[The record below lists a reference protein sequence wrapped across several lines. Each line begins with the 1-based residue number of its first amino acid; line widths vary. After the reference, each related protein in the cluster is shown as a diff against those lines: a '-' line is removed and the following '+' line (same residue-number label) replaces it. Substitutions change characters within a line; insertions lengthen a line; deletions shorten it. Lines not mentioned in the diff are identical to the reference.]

1 MGVHDLWSI
10 VEPVRESVPL
20 YSLSGMTLA
29 VDLSLWVCEAQH
41 VQAMMG
47 RVTKP
52 HLRNLFFRASS
63 LTLMGVKLVFVMEGE
78 APKLKA
84 ETMSKRAETRYGG
97 FKKASVSKTMNT
109 NRGRFNAVL
118 RECADMLDYLGLPW
132 VTAAGEAEAM
142 CAYLDSQGLV
152 DGCITNDGDAFLYG
166 AQTVYRNFNMNSKDP
181 QVDCYRTSRVQ
192 TEVCLPRE
200 NLVGLAI
207 LLGCDYIPKGILGVG
222 KEQVV
227 RLIQMLKGQTL
238 LQRFMQWKEENAG
251 VFEGIKKVP
260 HCNICR
266 HPGSAKAHER
276 GGCVLC
282 DSKRFCQPQ
291 DFDYQC
297 PCDWHHYEQA
307 RQDLS
312 FEANIRKKT
321 LASQQ
326 FPFTEII
333 HEFLISKDKPVSH
346 FKRRQP
352 NILLMQKFAN
362 DKMEWPK
369 HYTSEKVLVLMTY
382 AELMN
387 RKYGR
392 EMSSQIKPLRI
403 LKPRVR
409 NAVAC
414 FEVIWSAPEHY
425 VFPDDRPAEDRH
437 EVRTVEEESLF
448 RVAYPEVVESYLR
461 DKALADE
468 NKTKKKKP
476 KSKKEKPSEVSNDIS
491 DLLAQMTLQSS
502 SNTNTQTLIHA
513 ISNTDE
519 PEVVV
524 LDTPVNYK
532 KNLKSK
538 EDDSSLSDCPGTPL
552 PRTESEAADLLSVS
566 AVVGALHLSD
576 IDWDALSF
584 TSSPTQ
590 QSPTNHNTEHKLSK
604 TPDGNVR
611 ETEAED
617 TKQKTSGDIKEA
629 DSRSAPELCYIDCP
643 LRDRLLMRNTAKVM
657 NQMEARND
665 VVSKQLNYKLASF
678 KRISSQTSKPNDQIP
693 SKGSSELSGRESAV
707 DKKEPLTDRRHCATS
722 KGETKMYSSKHQLV
736 PVAQVKTKDKCTGSQ
751 KPPVKYKFVQ
761 KAISSFVV
769 APLRSHS
776 DPGQHEDRKV
786 PQAAKKSV
794 CMSMCSSSEESDAEN
809 QQSGPQRKTQIK
821 PMNKIKDGFL
831 SDFPLK
837 PKKVKPTANRS
848 HAVQLPRLKPQSC
861 SADIDVNRI
870 PLSAKSRCQDVSP
883 ADVDGGVF
891 LQTPSSPVTVL
902 DSDDSAI
909 FSESPLPL
917 AERLRLKFLK

>member
-1 MGVHDLWSI
+1 MGVNDLWSI

-84 ETMSKRAETRYGG
+84 ETMSKRTQTRYGG
-97 FKKASVSKTMNT
+97 FKKASAPKTTVNT
-109 NRGRFNAVL
+109 SRGRFKAVL

-166 AQTVYRNFNMNSKDP
+166 ARTVYRNFNMNSKDP

-192 TEVCLPRE
+192 TELHLSRE
-200 NLVGLAI
+200 NLVGLAV

-222 KEQVV
+222 KEQAL

-251 VFEGIKKVP
+251 VFEGVKKVP

-276 GGCVLC
+276 GGCALC
-282 DSKRFCQPQ
+282 DSTRFCQPQ
-291 DFDYQC
+291 DFDYRC
-297 PCDWHHYEQA
+297 PCEWHRYEQA

-333 HEFLISKDKPVSH
+333 REFLISKDEPVSH

-352 NILLMQKFAN
+352 NMLLMQKFAY

-387 RKYGR
+387 RKHGR
-392 EMSSQIKPLRI
+392 EMCSQIKPLRI
-403 LKPRVR
+403 FKPRVR

-414 FEVIWSAPEHY
+414 FEIIWSAPEHY
-425 VFPDDRPAEDRH
+425 VFPEDRPAEDQH

-448 RVAYPEVVESYLR
+448 RVACPEVVESYLR
-461 DKALADE
+461 DKAQAEE

-476 KSKKEKPSEVSNDIS
+476 KSKKEKLSDVSDGIS

-502 SNTNTQTLIHA
+502 SNTNAQTLIHA
-513 ISNTDE
+513 VSNTEE

-524 LDTPVNYK
+524 LDTPVNHK
-532 KNLKSK
+532 QHLKLK
-538 EDDSSLSDCPGTPL
+538 EDHSSPSTPL
-552 PRTESEAADLLSVS
+552 SRAESEAVAPPSVS
-566 AVVGALHLSD
+566 AVIDALHLSD

-590 QSPTNHNTEHKLSK
+590 PSATNHNTEPKLSK
-604 TPDGNVR
+604 TPDGDVR
-611 ETEAED
+611 ETEDEN
-617 TKQKTSGDIKEA
+617 TKQKTSGDVKEA
-629 DSRSAPELCYIDCP
+629 DPRSAPELCYTDCP
-643 LRDRLLMRNTAKVM
+643 LRERLLMRNTAKAI
-657 NQMEARND
+657 NQIEAHND
-665 VVSKQLNYKLASF
+665 VVSKQPNYELASL
-678 KRISSQTSKPNDQIP
+678 KHISSHNSKTKGQIP
-693 SKGSSELSGRESAV
+693 SKGGSDSNMSGKESAV
-707 DKKEPLTDRRHCATS
+707 HKKEPLTDKRQCATS
-722 KGETKMYSSKHQLV
+722 KAE
-736 PVAQVKTKDKCTGSQ
+736 TKDKCNGSQ
-751 KPPVKYKFVQ
+751 KPPVKYKFVR
-761 KAISSFVV
+761 KAISSSAV
-769 APLRSHS
+769 PPQRSHS
-776 DPGQHEDRKV
+776 DPARSDKDGNV
-786 PQAAKKSV
+786 PQTTKKSV

-809 QQSGPQRKTQIK
+809 QQSGPQRKAQIK
-821 PMNKIKDGFL
+821 PMNMKIKGGFL

-837 PKKVKPTANRS
+837 PKTIKPAAKTA
-848 HAVQLPRLKPQSC
+848 HTLQLLQLKPQSY
-861 SADIDVNRI
+861 SADMEINGI
-870 PLSAKSRCQDVSP
+870 PASTKSRCRDVSP

-891 LQTPSSPVTVL
+891 LQTPASPAF
-902 DSDDSAI
+902 DSDDSVI
-909 FSESPLPL
+909 CCESPLPL

>member
-1 MGVHDLWSI
+1 
-10 VEPVRESVPL
+10 
-20 YSLSGMTLA
+20 
-29 VDLSLWVCEAQH
+29 
-41 VQAMMG
+41 
-47 RVTKP
+47 
-52 HLRNLFFRASS
+52 
-63 LTLMGVKLVFVMEGE
+63 
-78 APKLKA
+78 
-84 ETMSKRAETRYGG
+84 
-97 FKKASVSKTMNT
+97 
-109 NRGRFNAVL
+109 
-118 RECADMLDYLGLPW
+118 MLDYLGVPW

-192 TEVCLPRE
+192 TELHLSRE

-207 LLGCDYIPKGILGVG
+207 LLGCDYIPKGVLGVG
-222 KEQVV
+222 KEQTL

-251 VFEGIKKVP
+251 VFEGVKKVP

-333 HEFLISKDKPVSH
+333 REFLISKDKPVSH

-352 NILLMQKFAN
+352 NMLLIQKFAN

-425 VFPDDRPAEDRH
+425 VFPEDRPAENQH

-461 DKALADE
+461 DKALAEE
-468 NKTKKKKP
+468 NKTKKKRP
-476 KSKKEKPSEVSNDIS
+476 KSKKEKPSEVSDGIS

-502 SNTNTQTLIHA
+502 SNTNTQMLIHA

-524 LDTPVNYK
+524 LDTPVNHK
-532 KNLKSK
+532 KDLKSK
-538 EDDSSLSDCPGTPL
+538 EDDRSLGGCPSSPLS
-552 PRTESEAADLLSVS
+552 RAESEAAASLSVS
-566 AVVGALHLSD
+566 AVIDALHLSD

-584 TSSPTQ
+584 TSTPTQ
-590 QSPTNHNTEHKLSK
+590 QSATKHNTEPKLSK
-604 TPDGNVR
+604 TTDGNVG
-611 ETEAED
+611 ETKAEN
-617 TKQKTSGDIKEA
+617 TKQKTSDEVKEA
-629 DSRSAPELCYIDCP
+629 DSRSAPELCYTDCP
-643 LRDRLLMRNTAKVM
+643 LRDRLLMKNTAKVV
-657 NQMEARND
+657 NQTEAHND
-665 VVSKQLNYKLASF
+665 VVSKQLNYELASF
-678 KRISSQTSKPNDQIP
+678 KHISSHNSKPNGQIP
-693 SKGSSELSGRESAV
+693 GKVISELSEEESDV
-707 DKKEPLTDRRHCATS
+707 DKKEPLTDKRQCATS
-722 KGETKMYSSKHQLV
+722 KGETNTRSSKHQLG
-736 PVAQVKTKDKCTGSQ
+736 PAAQVKTKDKCNGSQ
-751 KPPVKYKFVQ
+751 KPPEKYKFVQ
-761 KAISSFVV
+761 KAISSSAV
-769 APLRSHS
+769 APQRSHS
-776 DPGQHEDRKV
+776 DPGQRDKGRKV

-809 QQSGPQRKTQIK
+809 QQSGPQRTTQIK

-837 PKKVKPTANRS
+837 PKKVKPTVRTAP
-848 HAVQLPRLKPQSC
+848 AVQSVQLKPQRC
-861 SADIDVNRI
+861 SVDIKINGI
-870 PLSAKSRCQDVSP
+870 PLSTKSRCQDVS
-883 ADVDGGVF
+883 AAEVDGGVF
-891 LQTPSSPVTVL
+891 LQTPASPVVVL